1 MIRIIFISMNYN
13 RLSKISFTIITFSL
27 IIFLIN
33 SQILENFIWK
43 SDKKFIDFTILISW
57 LECNYLGFDVYNLED
72 TKKCPNFYSIIFYG
86 DIWLKIPFN
95 ETLNIFYLNI
105 LPYLIIFLV
114 VLTITYLVNPRSIF
128 DYSILILCLFNPSTM
143 LIIERL
149 AFDIFV
155 FLFIVFITLNRIYFL
170 NWLVIFFLA
179 LTKIYPAL
187 LGINIFLENLN
198 RSLKKN
204 FVIILTLVLT
214 SSFYFY
220 FNFDKYWISIIDGAS
235 NSGRAGYHYLFSLN
249 TIAKIIKIF
258 EINYIFLIVVTYFL
272 FFYITRFIY
281 IKYQNDLEV
290 LLIDIFSPKGKLF
303 VIGGCVILFCF
314 ITFSN
319 YAYREVFILLLV
331 PFLLN
336 SKNKNKFINMI
347 IFILTLRFL
356 FLFPY
361 AYVNIHDGISYSE
374 GERIFSNKF
383 IFFITI
389 KGILDFVLMSNILV
403 IVLGGI
409 KKYIITRKNSLN
421 FS

>member
-1 MIRIIFISMNYN
+1 MNYI
-13 RLSKISFTIITFSL
+13 RLSKISFTIIAFSL
-27 IIFLIN
+27 IIYLIN

-72 TKKCPNFYSIIFYG
+72 TKNCPNFYSIIFYG

-143 LIIERL
+143 LVIERL

-187 LGINIFLENLN
+187 LGVNIFLENLN

-204 FVIILTLVLT
+204 FVIILSLVLIST
-214 SSFYFY
+214 TFFYLH
-220 FNFDKYWISIIDGAS
+220 FDKYLISIIDGAS

-258 EINYIFLIVVTYFL
+258 EVNYIFLIVVTYFL
-272 FFYITRFIY
+272 FFYITRLIY
-281 IKYQNDLEV
+281 KNYHNDLEV
-290 LLIDIFSPKGKLF
+290 LLSDIFSPKGKLF
-303 VIGGCVILFCF
+303 IIGGCVILFCF

-336 SKNKNKFINMI
+336 SKNKNKFINII

-361 AYVNIHDGISYSE
+361 AYVNIYDGISYAN

-389 KGILDFVLMSNILV
+389 KGILDFLLMSNILI
-403 IVLGGI
+403 IVFGGI
-409 KKYIITRKNSLN
+409 KKYIITKKDSLN

>member
-1 MIRIIFISMNYN
+1 MNYN
-13 RLSKISFTIITFSL
+13 RLSKISFTIITFAL

-57 LECNYLGFDVYNLED
+57 LECNYLGFDVYDLEN

-114 VLTITYLVNPRSIF
+114 IFTFTYLVNPKSIF

-143 LIIERL
+143 LVIERL

-155 FLFIVFITLNRIYFL
+155 FLFIFFITFNRIYFL
-170 NWLVIFFLA
+170 NWFLIVFLA

-187 LGINIFLENLN
+187 LGINIFLENLD

-204 FVIILTLVLT
+204 LVIILTLVLI
-214 SSFYFY
+214 SLFYFY
-220 FNFDKYWISIIDGAS
+220 FNFDKYLISIIDGAS
-235 NSGRAGYHYLFSLN
+235 SSGRAGYHYLFSLN

-258 EINYIFLIVVTYFL
+258 NVNYIFLIVVTYFL
-272 FFYITRFIY
+272 FFYITSLIY
-281 IKYQNDLEV
+281 KKYHNDLEI
-290 LLIDIFSPKGKLF
+290 LLNDIFSPKGKLF
-303 VIGGCVILFCF
+303 MIGGCVILFCF

-319 YAYREVFILLLV
+319 YAYREIFVLLLI

-336 SKNKNKFINMI
+336 SKDKNKFINMI
-347 IFILTLRFL
+347 IFILTFRFL

-361 AYVNIHDGISYSE
+361 AYINIYDGISYSE
-374 GERIFSNKF
+374 GERIFSNIF

-389 KGILDFVLMSNILV
+389 KGILDFLLMSNILA
-403 IVLGGI
+403 IVFGGI
-409 KKYIITRKNSLN
+409 KKFVIFKKNS
-421 FS
+421 

>member
-1 MIRIIFISMNYN
+1 MNYI
-13 RLSKISFTIITFSL
+13 RFSKISFTIIAFSL
-27 IIFLIN
+27 IIYLIN

-72 TKKCPNFYSIIFYG
+72 TKNCPNFYSIIFYG

-143 LIIERL
+143 LVIERL

-187 LGINIFLENLN
+187 LGVNIFLENLN

-204 FVIILTLVLT
+204 FVIILSLVLIST
-214 SSFYFY
+214 TFFYLH
-220 FNFDKYWISIIDGAS
+220 FDKYLISIIDGAS

-258 EINYIFLIVVTYFL
+258 EVNYIFLIVVTYFL
-272 FFYITRFIY
+272 FFYITRLIY
-281 IKYQNDLEV
+281 KNYHNDLEV
-290 LLIDIFSPKGKLF
+290 LLSDIFSPKGKLF
-303 VIGGCVILFCF
+303 IIGGCVILFCF

-336 SKNKNKFINMI
+336 SKNKNKFINII

-361 AYVNIHDGISYSE
+361 AYVNIYDGISYAN

-389 KGILDFVLMSNILV
+389 KGILDFLLMSNILI
-403 IVLGGI
+403 IVFGGI
-409 KKYIITRKNSLN
+409 KKYIITKKDSLN

>member
-1 MIRIIFISMNYN
+1 MNYI
-13 RLSKISFTIITFSL
+13 RLSKISFTIIAFSL
-27 IIFLIN
+27 IIYLIN

-72 TKKCPNFYSIIFYG
+72 TKNCPNFYSIIFYG

>member
-1 MIRIIFISMNYN
+1 MNYN
-13 RLSKISFTIITFSL
+13 RLSKISFTIITFAL

-57 LECNYLGFDVYNLED
+57 LECNYLGFDVYDLEN

-114 VLTITYLVNPRSIF
+114 IFTFTYLVNPKSIF

-143 LIIERL
+143 LVIERL

-155 FLFIVFITLNRIYFL
+155 FLFIVFITFNRIYFL
-170 NWLVIFFLA
+170 NWFLMVFLA

-187 LGINIFLENLN
+187 LGINIFLENLD

-204 FVIILTLVLT
+204 LVIILTLVLI
-214 SSFYFY
+214 SLFYFY
-220 FNFDKYWISIIDGAS
+220 FNFDKYLISIIDGAS
-235 NSGRAGYHYLFSLN
+235 SSGRAGYHYLFSLN

-258 EINYIFLIVVTYFL
+258 NVNYIFLIVVTYFL
-272 FFYITRFIY
+272 FFYITSLIY
-281 IKYQNDLEV
+281 KKYHNDLEI
-290 LLIDIFSPKGKLF
+290 LLNDIFSPKGKLF
-303 VIGGCVILFCF
+303 MIGGCVILFCF

-319 YAYREVFILLLV
+319 YAYREIFVLLLI

-336 SKNKNKFINMI
+336 SKDKNKFINVI
-347 IFILTLRFL
+347 IFILTFRFL

-361 AYVNIHDGISYSE
+361 AYINIYDGISYSE
-374 GERIFSNKF
+374 GERIFSNIF

-389 KGILDFVLMSNILV
+389 KGILDFLLMSNILA
-403 IVLGGI
+403 IVFGGI
-409 KKYIITRKNSLN
+409 KKFVIFKKNS
-421 FS
+421 

>member
-1 MIRIIFISMNYN
+1 MNYN
-13 RLSKISFTIITFSL
+13 RLSKISFTIITFAL

-33 SQILENFIWK
+33 SQVLENFIWK
-43 SDKKFIDFTILISW
+43 GDKKFIDFTILISW
-57 LECNYLGFDVYNLED
+57 LECNYLGFNVYDLEN

>member
-1 MIRIIFISMNYN
+1 MNYN
-13 RLSKISFTIITFSL
+13 RLSKIFFTIIAFSL

-86 DIWLKIPFN
+86 HTWLKIPFN

-105 LPYLIIFLV
+105 LPYIIIFLV
-114 VLTITYLVNPRSIF
+114 VLSITYLVNPKSIF

-143 LIIERL
+143 LVIERL

-155 FLFIVFITLNRIYFL
+155 FLFIIFITLNRIYFL
-170 NWLVIFFLA
+170 NWFVIFFLA

-204 FVIILTLVLT
+204 FIIILALVLI

-220 FNFDKYWISIIDGAS
+220 FHFDKYLISIIDGAS

-249 TIAKIIKIF
+249 TIAKIIKIL
-258 EINYIFLIVVTYFL
+258 EINYIFLIVMTYFL
-272 FFYITRFIY
+272 FFFVTRLLY
-281 IKYQNDLEV
+281 KKYNSELEF
-290 LLIDIFSPKGKLF
+290 LLNDIFSPRGKLF
-303 VIGGCVILFCF
+303 LIGGCVILFCY

-319 YAYREVFILLLV
+319 YAYREIFVLLLI

-336 SKNKNKFINMI
+336 SKNKNRFINMI
-347 IFILTLRFL
+347 IFILIFRFL

-361 AYVNIHDGISYSE
+361 AYINVYDGISYSE
-374 GERIFSNKF
+374 GERIFSNRF
-383 IFFITI
+383 IFFISI
-389 KGILDFVLMSNILV
+389 KGILDFLLMSNILV
-403 IVLGGI
+403 IVFGGI
-409 KKYIITRKNSLN
+409 KKFVIFKKNSRN
-421 FS
+421 FI

>member
-1 MIRIIFISMNYN
+1 MDYN
-13 RLSKISFTIITFSL
+13 RLSKISFTIITFAL

-57 LECNYLGFDVYNLED
+57 LECNYLGFDVYDLEN

-114 VLTITYLVNPRSIF
+114 IFTFTYLVNPKSIF

-143 LIIERL
+143 LVIERL

-155 FLFIVFITLNRIYFL
+155 FLFIVFITFNRIYFL
-170 NWLVIFFLA
+170 NWFLIVFLA

-187 LGINIFLENLN
+187 LGINIFLENLD

-204 FVIILTLVLT
+204 LVIILTLVLI
-214 SSFYFY
+214 SLFYFY
-220 FNFDKYWISIIDGAS
+220 FNFDKYLISIIDGAS
-235 NSGRAGYHYLFSLN
+235 SSGRAGYHYLFSLN

-258 EINYIFLIVVTYFL
+258 NVNYIFLIVVTYFL
-272 FFYITRFIY
+272 FFYITSLIY
-281 IKYQNDLEV
+281 KKYHNDLEI
-290 LLIDIFSPKGKLF
+290 LLNDIFSPKGKLF
-303 VIGGCVILFCF
+303 MIGGCVILFCF

-319 YAYREVFILLLV
+319 YAYREIFVLLLI

-336 SKNKNKFINMI
+336 SKDKNKFINMI
-347 IFILTLRFL
+347 IFILTFRFL

-361 AYVNIHDGISYSE
+361 AYINIYDGISYSE
-374 GERIFSNKF
+374 GERIFSNIF

-389 KGILDFVLMSNILV
+389 KGILDFLLMSNILA
-403 IVLGGI
+403 IVFGGI
-409 KKYIITRKNSLN
+409 KKFVIFKKNS
-421 FS
+421 

>member
-1 MIRIIFISMNYN
+1 MNYN
-13 RLSKISFTIITFSL
+13 RLSKISFTIITFAL

-33 SQILENFIWK
+33 SQILEKFIWK

-57 LECNYLGFDVYNLED
+57 LECNYLGFDVYDLEN

-114 VLTITYLVNPRSIF
+114 VFTITYLVNPKSIF
-128 DYSILILCLFNPSTM
+128 DYFILILCLLNPSTM
-143 LIIERL
+143 LVIERL

-155 FLFIVFITLNRIYFL
+155 FLFIIFITLNRIYFL

-187 LGINIFLENLN
+187 LGINIFLENLD

-204 FVIILTLVLT
+204 FFIILTLVLI
-214 SSFYFY
+214 SSLYFY
-220 FNFDKYWISIIDGAS
+220 FHFDKYLISIIDGAS

-272 FFYITRFIY
+272 FFYITRLIY
-281 IKYQNDLEV
+281 KKYHSDLEI
-290 LLIDIFSPKGKLF
+290 LLTDIFSPKGKLF
-303 VIGGCVILFCF
+303 MIGGCVILFCF

-319 YAYREVFILLLV
+319 YAYREIFVLSLV
-331 PFLLN
+331 PFLLS
-336 SKNKNKFINMI
+336 SKNKNKYINMI
-347 IFILTLRFL
+347 IFLLTFRFL

-361 AYVNIHDGISYSE
+361 AYINIYDGISYSE

-383 IFFITI
+383 IFFISI
-389 KGILDFVLMSNILV
+389 KGILDFLLMSSILV
-403 IVLGGI
+403 IVFGGI
-409 KKYIITRKNSLN
+409 KKFVIFKKNFKNSI
-421 FS
+421 

>member
-1 MIRIIFISMNYN
+1 MNYN
-13 RLSKISFTIITFSL
+13 RLSKISFTIITFAL

-57 LECNYLGFDVYNLED
+57 LECNYLGFDVYDLEN

-114 VLTITYLVNPRSIF
+114 IFTFTYLVNPKSIF

-143 LIIERL
+143 LVIERL

-155 FLFIVFITLNRIYFL
+155 FLFIVFITFNRIYFL
-170 NWLVIFFLA
+170 NWFLIVFLA

-187 LGINIFLENLN
+187 LGINIFLENLD

-204 FVIILTLVLT
+204 LVIILTLVLI
-214 SSFYFY
+214 SLFYFY
-220 FNFDKYWISIIDGAS
+220 FNFDKYLISIIDGAS
-235 NSGRAGYHYLFSLN
+235 SSGRAGYHYLFSLN

-258 EINYIFLIVVTYFL
+258 NVNYIFLIVVTYFL
-272 FFYITRFIY
+272 FFYITSLIY
-281 IKYQNDLEV
+281 KKYHNDLEI
-290 LLIDIFSPKGKLF
+290 LLNDIFSPKGKLF
-303 VIGGCVILFCF
+303 MIGGCVILFCF

-319 YAYREVFILLLV
+319 YAYREIFVLLLI

-336 SKNKNKFINMI
+336 SKDKNKFINMI
-347 IFILTLRFL
+347 IFILTFRFL

-361 AYVNIHDGISYSE
+361 AYINIYDGISYSE
-374 GERIFSNKF
+374 GERIFSNIF

-389 KGILDFVLMSNILV
+389 KGILDFLLMSNILA
-403 IVLGGI
+403 IVFGGI
-409 KKYIITRKNSLN
+409 KKFVIFKKNS
-421 FS
+421 

>member
-1 MIRIIFISMNYN
+1 MNYN
-13 RLSKISFTIITFSL
+13 RLSKISFTIITFAL

-57 LECNYLGFDVYNLED
+57 LECNYLGFDVYDLEN

-114 VLTITYLVNPRSIF
+114 IFTITYLVNPKSIF

-143 LIIERL
+143 LVIERL

-155 FLFIVFITLNRIYFL
+155 FLFIIFITLNRIYFL

-179 LTKIYPAL
+179 LTKVYPAL

-198 RSLKKN
+198 RSFKKN
-204 FVIILTLVLT
+204 FVIILTLVLL

-220 FNFDKYWISIIDGAS
+220 FHFDKYLISIIDGAS

-249 TIAKIIKIF
+249 TMAKIIKILG
-258 EINYIFLIVVTYFL
+258 INYIFLIVGTYFL
-272 FFYITRFIY
+272 FFYITRLIY
-281 IKYQNDLEV
+281 KKYQKDLDI
-290 LLIDIFSPKGKLF
+290 LLKEIFSPKGKLF
-303 VIGGCVILFCF
+303 MIGGCVILFCF

-319 YAYREVFILLLV
+319 YAYREIFVLSLV
-331 PFLLN
+331 PFLLS

-347 IFILTLRFL
+347 IFILTFRFL

-361 AYVNIHDGISYSE
+361 AYINIYDGISYSE

-383 IFFITI
+383 LFFITI
-389 KGILDFVLMSNILV
+389 KGILDFILMSNILV

-409 KKYIITRKNSLN
+409 KKFVIFKKNSQD
-421 FS
+421 FI